1 MINYFINF
9 HYFIQFKVFFINF
22 KFHSIIILEI
32 QFIIVIQEQFF
43 NYLFLNLYIIILIFH
58 IFIIIL

>member
-9 HYFIQFKVFFINF
+9 HYFILFKVFFINF

-43 NYLFLNLYIIILIFH
+43 NYLFLNLYIIISIFH

>member
-1 MINYFINF
+1 MINYFIKF
-9 HYFIQFKVFFINF
+9 HYFIQFKVFFINS
-22 KFHSIIILEI
+22 KFHSIMILEI
-32 QFIIVIQEQFF
+32 QFIIVIPEQFF

>member
-1 MINYFINF
+1 MINYFIDF
-9 HYFIQFKVFFINF
+9 HYFILFKVFFINF

-43 NYLFLNLYIIILIFH
+43 NY
-58 IFIIIL
+58 